1 MPTPDERISG
11 SGLAYAIGAYGIWG
25 FMPVFFATLAPAG
38 SWEIVAARIVFS
50 LVFCL
55 ILITVT
61 RAFSRLRALLRRPRT
76 VAVLAVAGFLVAGNW
91 LIYVFAALNGRVL
104 EASLGYFINPIVTV
118 LLGVVVLRER
128 LRPMQWAAIG
138 ISAVAVIVIV
148 VGYGELPWV
157 SLGLAAT
164 FGVYGL
170 LKKRVGGSVDAVSG
184 LTVETL
190 ALSPFALAFL
200 VWLSVQGTLVLGTQG
215 TVHTLLMAASGVIT
229 AVPLLLFAAGSRR
242 LPLTIMGVTQYVAPI
257 LQLIVGLFISGEHM
271 STERWLGFGIVWLA
285 LIVLTVDMFVH
296 GSRRRG
302 AVVPQTP

>member
-1 MPTPDERISG
+1 
-11 SGLAYAIGAYGIWG
+11 
-25 FMPVFFATLAPAG
+25 
-38 SWEIVAARIVFS
+38 
-50 LVFCL
+50 
-55 ILITVT
+55 
-61 RAFSRLRALLRRPRT
+61 
-76 VAVLAVAGFLVAGNW
+76 
-91 LIYVFAALNGRVL
+91 
-104 EASLGYFINPIVTV
+104 
-118 LLGVVVLRER
+118 
-128 LRPMQWAAIG
+128 
-138 ISAVAVIVIV
+138 VIVIV

-215 TVHTLLMAASGVIT
+215 AAHTLLMAASGVIT

-271 STERWLGFGIVWLA
+271 STERWLGFGIVWIA

-302 AVVPQTP
+302 AAIPQTP